1 VFGLLR
7 RWRTRAE
14 RNRPNCSF
22 DVVLDLDEASLPRGV
37 VPEAAMKAMTE
48 RLAQEAGIQRLRVRV
63 RDAAAPIV
71 LHLFAAG
78 STLEPEG
85 EIWSAL
91 RERLLAGARHALT
104 QVPRRDMPP
113 EPQAQPE
120 PRAQPGFAEMPAARF
135 ADGLEAL
142 AALAQ
147 SMASAPMAV
156 RSSPATPLPASSDV
170 DRLVQL
176 LGFVLP
182 GEDRATAIRALRR
195 FGSYAAVLASPAS
208 ELSQVQGLGPHSVA
222 AIRLVHEA
230 AIRLG
235 RAAIASQPVLDNRV
249 RLTEYLAI
257 ALAHERIEQFR
268 VLFLDSHG
276 MLLADEVQARGTVN
290 HAPVYPREVVRRALE
305 LDAKALVLVHNHP
318 SGDPTPSREDIAMTR
333 QIRLAASAL
342 EIGLRDHIIVG
353 NGRTTSFR
361 EAGLLC

>member
-1 VFGLLR
+1 MLGLLR

-14 RNRPNCSF
+14 RGRLSCSF
-22 DVVLDLDEASLPRGV
+22 DAVLDLDEASLPMGV
-37 VPEAAMKAMTE
+37 VPEAAMQAVTD
-48 RLAQEAGIQRLRVRV
+48 RLAREAGVQRLRVRV
-63 RDAAAPIV
+63 RDAPAPIV
-71 LHLFAAG
+71 LRLFAAG
-78 STLEPEG
+78 RTLEPEG
-85 EIWSAL
+85 EVWSAL

-104 QVPRRDMPP
+104 QVPRHGAPP
-113 EPQAQPE
+113 EPHAQLGPQ
-120 PRAQPGFAEMPAARF
+120 AQPGFAEMPIDRF
-135 ADGLEAL
+135 AVGLEAL
-142 AALAQ
+142 AALAK
-147 SMASAPMAV
+147 SVASAPMAV
-156 RSSPATPLPASSDV
+156 QPSPATPSSASSDV
-170 DRLVQL
+170 DRLVRL

-182 GEDRATAIRALRR
+182 GEDRATAMRAVRR

-222 AIRLVHEA
+222 AIRLIHEA

-249 RLTEYLAI
+249 RLTEYLATV
-257 ALAHERIEQFR
+257 LAHERVEQFR
-268 VLFLDSHG
+268 VLFLDSHD

-305 LDAKALVLVHNHP
+305 LDAKALILVHNHP

>member
-14 RNRPNCSF
+14 RNRPSCSF
-22 DVVLDLDEASLPRGV
+22 DAVLDLDEASLPRGV
-37 VPEAAMKAMTE
+37 VPEAAMKAVTD
-48 RLAQEAGIQRLRVRV
+48 RLAREAGVQRLRVRV
-63 RDAAAPIV
+63 RDAAAPMV
-71 LHLFAAG
+71 LRLFAAG

-91 RERLLAGARHALT
+91 RERLLAGARYALA
-104 QVPRRDMPP
+104 QVPHHDMPP
-113 EPQAQPE
+113 KLQ
-120 PRAQPGFAEMPAARF
+120 AQPGFAEMPAERF

-142 AALAQ
+142 AALAALAT
-147 SMASAPMAV
+147 SVTSAPMAV

-222 AIRLVHEA
+222 AIRLIHEA
-230 AIRLG
+230 AIRFG
-235 RAAIASQPVLDNRV
+235 RAAMASQPVLDNRA

-268 VLFLDSHG
+268 VLFLDSHD

-290 HAPVYPREVVRRALE
+290 HTPVYPREVVRRALE

-318 SGDPTPSREDIAMTR
+318 SGDPTPSREDIAMT
-333 QIRLAASAL
+333 QQVRLAASAL

-361 EAGLLC
+361 KAGLLC

>member
-14 RNRPNCSF
+14 RKCPSCNF
-22 DVVLDLDEASLPRGV
+22 DAVLDLDEASLPRGV
-37 VPEAAMKAMTE
+37 VPEAAMKAVTD
-48 RLAQEAGIQRLRVRV
+48 RLAQEAGVQRLRVRV
-63 RDAAAPIV
+63 RNAPAPMV
-71 LHLFAAG
+71 LRLFAAG

-104 QVPRRDMPP
+104 QVPHRYMSP
-113 EPQAQPE
+113 EPQAQS
-120 PRAQPGFAEMPAARF
+120 GFAEMPAARF

-147 SMASAPMAV
+147 SVASAPMVV
-156 RSSPATPLPASSDV
+156 RSSPAIPLPASSDV
-170 DRLVQL
+170 DRLVRL

-182 GEDRATAIRALRR
+182 GEDRATAIRALKR

-222 AIRLVHEA
+222 AIRLIHEA
-230 AIRLG
+230 AIRFG
-235 RAAIASQPVLDNRV
+235 RAAMASQPVLDNRA

-268 VLFLDSHG
+268 VLFLDSHD

-290 HAPVYPREVVRRALE
+290 HTPVYPREVVRRALE
-305 LDAKALVLVHNHP
+305 LDAKALILVHNHP
-318 SGDPTPSREDIAMTR
+318 SGDPTPSREDIAMT
-333 QIRLAASAL
+333 QQVRLAASAL

>member
-14 RNRPNCSF
+14 RNRPSCSF
-22 DVVLDLDEASLPRGV
+22 DAVLDLDEASLPRGV
-37 VPEAAMKAMTE
+37 VPKAAMKAVTD
-48 RLAQEAGIQRLRVRV
+48 RLAREAGVQRLRVRV
-63 RDAAAPIV
+63 RDAAAPMV
-71 LHLFAAG
+71 LRLFAAG

-91 RERLLAGARHALT
+91 RERLLAGARHALA
-104 QVPRRDMPP
+104 QVPHHDRPP
-113 EPQAQPE
+113 KPQ
-120 PRAQPGFAEMPAARF
+120 AQPGFAEMPAERF

-142 AALAQ
+142 AALAALAT
-147 SMASAPMAV
+147 SVTSAPMAV

-170 DRLVQL
+170 DRLVRL

-195 FGSYAAVLASPAS
+195 FGSYAAVLASPAL

-222 AIRLVHEA
+222 AIRLIHEA
-230 AIRLG
+230 AIRFG
-235 RAAIASQPVLDNRV
+235 RAAMASQPVLDNRA

-268 VLFLDSHG
+268 VLFLDSHD

-290 HAPVYPREVVRRALE
+290 HTPVYPREVVRRALE

-318 SGDPTPSREDIAMTR
+318 SGDPTPSREDIAMTL
-333 QIRLAASAL
+333 QVRLAASAL

>member
-1 VFGLLR
+1 MFGLFR

-14 RNRPNCSF
+14 PSRPGCQF
-22 DVVLDLDEASLPRGV
+22 DAVLDLDVASLPRGV
-37 VPEAAMKAMTE
+37 VPDAAMTAVTD
-48 RLAQEAGIQRLRVRV
+48 RLAREAGVQRLHVRV
-63 RDAAAPIV
+63 RNAPAPMV

-78 STLEPEG
+78 STREPGG
-85 EIWSAL
+85 EVWSAL
-91 RERLLAGARHALT
+91 RERLLVEARHALA
-104 QVPRRDMPP
+104 QVPRHDMPP
-113 EPQAQPE
+113 EPQ
-120 PRAQPGFAEMPAARF
+120 AQPGFAEMPAARF
-135 ADGLEAL
+135 ADGLDAL
-142 AALAQ
+142 AALAI
-147 SMASAPMAV
+147 SVASAPMAV
-156 RSSPATPLPASSDV
+156 RSSPVPPSPASSDV
-170 DRLVQL
+170 DRLVRL

-182 GEDRATAIRALRR
+182 GEDRVTAIRALRR

-222 AIRLVHEA
+222 AIRLIHEA

-235 RAAIASQPVLDNRV
+235 RAAIASQPILDNRV
-249 RLTEYLAI
+249 RLTEYLAT

-268 VLFLDSHG
+268 VLFLDSRD

-290 HAPVYPREVVRRALE
+290 HTPVYPREVVRRALE
-305 LDAKALVLVHNHP
+305 LDAKALILVHNHP

-333 QIRLAASAL
+333 QVRLAASAL

>member
-1 VFGLLR
+1 MLRLLR
-7 RWRTRAE
+7 RWRGRAE
-14 RNRPNCSF
+14 RNRPNCNF
-22 DVVLDLDEASLPRGV
+22 DAVLDLDGASLPTGV
-37 VPEAAMKAMTE
+37 VPEAATKAVTDH
-48 RLAQEAGIQRLRVRV
+48 LAREAGIQRLRVRV
-63 RDAAAPIV
+63 RDAPAPMV
-71 LHLFAAG
+71 LRLFAAG

-104 QVPRRDMPP
+104 QVPRQDMPP
-113 EPQAQPE
+113 KPQ
-120 PRAQPGFAEMPAARF
+120 AQPGFAEMPAERF

-147 SMASAPMAV
+147 SVASAPMAV
-156 RSSPATPLPASSDV
+156 RSSPAAPSPASSDV
-170 DRLVQL
+170 DRLVRL

-222 AIRLVHEA
+222 AIRLIHEA

-235 RAAIASQPVLDNRV
+235 RAATASQPVLDNRV
-249 RLTEYLAI
+249 RLTEYLAT
-257 ALAHERIEQFR
+257 ALAHERVEQFR
-268 VLFLDSHG
+268 VLFLDSRD

-353 NGRTTSFR
+353 NGRSTSFR

>member
-1 VFGLLR
+1 
-7 RWRTRAE
+7 
-14 RNRPNCSF
+14 
-22 DVVLDLDEASLPRGV
+22 
-37 VPEAAMKAMTE
+37 MKAVTD
-48 RLAQEAGIQRLRVRV
+48 RLAQEAGIHRLRVRV
-63 RDAAAPIV
+63 RYAAAPIV
-71 LHLFAAG
+71 LRLFAAG
-78 STLEPEG
+78 RTLEPEG

-104 QVPRRDMPP
+104 QVPRHDMSPV
-113 EPQAQPE
+113 PQ
-120 PRAQPGFAEMPAARF
+120 AQPGFAEMPAARF
-135 ADGLEAL
+135 ADSLEAL

-147 SMASAPMAV
+147 SVASAPMAV
-156 RSSPATPLPASSDV
+156 RSSPVTLLPASSDV

-182 GEDRATAIRALRR
+182 GEDRATAIRALQR

-208 ELSQVQGLGPHSVA
+208 ELSQVKGLGPHSVA

-235 RAAIASQPVLDNRV
+235 RAAVASQPILDNRV

-268 VLFLDSHG
+268 VLFLDSHD

-305 LDAKALVLVHNHP
+305 LDAKALILVHNHP

-361 EAGLLC
+361 EAGLLY

>member
-1 VFGLLR
+1 
-7 RWRTRAE
+7 
-14 RNRPNCSF
+14 
-22 DVVLDLDEASLPRGV
+22 
-37 VPEAAMKAMTE
+37 
-48 RLAQEAGIQRLRVRV
+48 
-63 RDAAAPIV
+63 
-71 LHLFAAG
+71 
-78 STLEPEG
+78 
-85 EIWSAL
+85 L
-91 RERLLAGARHALT
+91 RERLLAEARHALT
-104 QVPRRDMPP
+104 QVPRYDMSPG
-113 EPQAQPE
+113 PQAK
-120 PRAQPGFAEMPAARF
+120 PGFAEMPAERF

-142 AALAQ
+142 AALAK

-156 RSSPATPLPASSDV
+156 RSSPVTLLPASSDV

-182 GEDRATAIRALRR
+182 GEDRATAVRALTR

-222 AIRLVHEA
+222 AIRLIHEA

-235 RAAIASQPVLDNRV
+235 RAAVASQPVLDNRV

-268 VLFLDSHG
+268 VLFLDSHD

-290 HAPVYPREVVRRALE
+290 HTPVYPREVVRRALE

-353 NGRTTSFR
+353 NGRTTSLR

>member
-1 VFGLLR
+1 MFGLLR
-7 RWRTRAE
+7 RWRTRGEAK
-14 RNRPNCSF
+14 RPGCSF
-22 DVVLDLDEASLPRGV
+22 DAVLDLDVASLPMGV
-37 VPEAAMKAMTE
+37 VPEAAMTAVTD
-48 RLAQEAGIQRLRVRV
+48 RLAGEAGVQRLRVRV
-63 RDAAAPIV
+63 RDAPAPIV
-71 LHLFAAG
+71 LRLFAAG

-85 EIWSAL
+85 EVWSAL
-91 RERLLAGARHALT
+91 RERLLAGARHALS

-113 EPQAQPE
+113 RPLV
-120 PRAQPGFAEMPAARF
+120 QPGFAEMPAARF
-135 ADGLEAL
+135 ADGLDAL
-142 AALAQ
+142 AALAALAA
-147 SMASAPMAV
+147 SVASVPVAVAVPSAPA
-156 RSSPATPLPASSDV
+156 RPSPASSDV
-170 DRLVQL
+170 DRLVRL

-182 GEDRATAIRALRR
+182 GEDRATAIRALTR

-222 AIRLVHEA
+222 AIRLIHEA

-235 RAAIASQPVLDNRV
+235 RATMASQPVLDNRV

-268 VLFLDSHG
+268 VLFLDSRD
-276 MLLADEVQARGTVN
+276 MLLADEVQGRGTVN
-290 HAPVYPREVVRRALE
+290 HTPVYPREVVRRALE
-305 LDAKALVLVHNHP
+305 LDAKALILVHNHP

>member
-1 VFGLLR
+1 MLGLLR

-14 RNRPNCSF
+14 RNRPSF
-22 DVVLDLDEASLPRGV
+22 AFDAVLDLDGASLPRGV
-37 VPEAAMKAMTE
+37 VPEAAMTAVTDQ
-48 RLAQEAGIQRLRVRV
+48 LAQEAGIQRLRVRV
-63 RDAAAPIV
+63 RDAPAPIV
-71 LHLFAAG
+71 LRLFAAG
-78 STLEPEG
+78 RTLEPEG
-85 EIWSAL
+85 EMWSAL

-104 QVPRRDMPP
+104 QAPRHDMPP
-113 EPQAQPE
+113 EPQ
-120 PRAQPGFAEMPAARF
+120 AQPGFAEMPAARF

-142 AALAQ
+142 AALAK
-147 SMASAPMAV
+147 SVASAPVAV
-156 RSSPATPLPASSDV
+156 RSSSATSSPASSDV
-170 DRLVQL
+170 DRLVLL

-182 GEDRATAIRALRR
+182 GEDRATATRALIR

-235 RAAIASQPVLDNRV
+235 RAAVASQPILDNRV
-249 RLTEYLAI
+249 RLTEYLATV
-257 ALAHERIEQFR
+257 LAHERIEQFR
-268 VLFLDSHG
+268 VLFLDGHD

-305 LDAKALVLVHNHP
+305 LDAKALILVHNHP

-342 EIGLRDHIIVG
+342 EIALRDHIIVG

>member
-1 VFGLLR
+1 
-7 RWRTRAE
+7 
-14 RNRPNCSF
+14 
-22 DVVLDLDEASLPRGV
+22 
-37 VPEAAMKAMTE
+37 MKAVTD
-48 RLAQEAGIQRLRVRV
+48 RLAREAGGQRLRVRV
-63 RDAAAPIV
+63 RNAAAPMV
-71 LHLFAAG
+71 LRLFAAG

-91 RERLLAGARHALT
+91 RERLLAGARQALT
-104 QVPRRDMPP
+104 QVPQNDISP
-113 EPQAQPE
+113 EPQ
-120 PRAQPGFAEMPAARF
+120 AQPGFAEMPAARF

-142 AALAQ
+142 AALAALAT
-147 SMASAPMAV
+147 SVAPAQMAV
-156 RSSPATPLPASSDV
+156 RSSPAIPLPASSDV
-170 DRLVQL
+170 DRLVRL

-195 FGSYAAVLASPAS
+195 FGSYAAVLAAPAS

-222 AIRLVHEA
+222 AIRLIHEA

-235 RAAIASQPVLDNRV
+235 RAAITSQPVLDNRA

-268 VLFLDSHG
+268 VLFLDSHD
-276 MLLADEVQARGTVN
+276 MLLADEVQGRGTVN
-290 HAPVYPREVVRRALE
+290 HTPVYPREVVRRALE

-342 EIGLRDHIIVG
+342 EIRLRDHIIVG

>member
-1 VFGLLR
+1 MQAV
-7 RWRTRAE
+7 
-14 RNRPNCSF
+14 
-22 DVVLDLDEASLPRGV
+22 
-37 VPEAAMKAMTE
+37 TE
-48 RLAQEAGIQRLRVRV
+48 QLAREAGVQRLRVRV
-63 RDAAAPIV
+63 RDAPAPMV
-71 LHLFAAG
+71 LRLFAAG
-78 STLEPEG
+78 STREPEG
-85 EIWSAL
+85 EMWSAL

-104 QVPRRDMPP
+104 QVPRPDMPP
-113 EPQAQPE
+113 EPQAP
-120 PRAQPGFAEMPAARF
+120 PGFAEMPAARF

-142 AALAQ
+142 AALAK
-147 SMASAPMAV
+147 SVASAPMAV
-156 RSSPATPLPASSDV
+156 RSSPAAPSPASPSASDV
-170 DRLVQL
+170 DRLVRL

-182 GEDRATAIRALRR
+182 GEDRATAIRALSR

-208 ELSQVQGLGPHSVA
+208 ELTQVQGLGPHSVA
-222 AIRLVHEA
+222 AIRLIHEA

-249 RLTEYLAI
+249 RLIEYLTT
-257 ALAHERIEQFR
+257 ALAHERVEQFR
-268 VLFLDSHG
+268 ILFLDSHD

-342 EIGLRDHIIVG
+342 EIGLLDHIIVG

-361 EAGLLC
+361 EAGLLG

>member
-1 VFGLLR
+1 
-7 RWRTRAE
+7 
-14 RNRPNCSF
+14 
-22 DVVLDLDEASLPRGV
+22 
-37 VPEAAMKAMTE
+37 MTAVTD
-48 RLAQEAGIQRLRVRV
+48 RLAREAGVHRLRVRV
-63 RDAAAPIV
+63 RDAPAPMV
-71 LHLFAAG
+71 LRLFAAG

-91 RERLLAGARHALT
+91 RERLLAGARHALL
-104 QVPRRDMPP
+104 QVPRYDMLPK
-113 EPQAQPE
+113 PQ
-120 PRAQPGFAEMPAARF
+120 AQPGFAEMPAERF

-147 SMASAPMAV
+147 SVVSAPMAV
-156 RSSPATPLPASSDV
+156 RSSSAPASPVSSDV
-170 DRLVQL
+170 DRLVRL

-182 GEDRATAIRALRR
+182 GEDRATVIRALRR

-222 AIRLVHEA
+222 AIRLIHEA

-235 RAAIASQPVLDNRV
+235 RAAVASQPVLDNRV
-249 RLTEYLAI
+249 RLTEYLAT

-268 VLFLDSHG
+268 VLFLDSRD
-276 MLLADEVQARGTVN
+276 MLLADEVQGRGTVN
-290 HAPVYPREVVRRALE
+290 HTPGYPREVVRRALE
-305 LDAKALVLVHNHP
+305 LDAKALILVHNHP